1 MTGWYI
7 EDFTTGRRIETQPVT
22 LDADEIKWFAKQYDP
37 QHFHTDEE
45 TAKDSV
51 FGGLIGSGFQTVA
64 IATGQFIRT
73 GTVAGTGL
81 GGPGLDNVR
90 WVAPVRPCDTL
101 STTVEVSESRVSKSD
116 PTRGVVILAFEV
128 SNADGVVAT
137 FDATVFVKTRGD
149 AAA

>member
-7 EDFTTGRRIETQPVT
+7 EDFTAGRQIETKPVT

-45 TAKDSV
+45 TAKESV

-73 GTVAGTGL
+73 GVVDGTGL
-81 GGPGLDNVR
+81 GGPGMDNVR
-90 WVAPVRPCDTL
+90 WVAPVRPGDTL
-101 STTVEVSESRVSKSD
+101 STAVKVSESRVSRSD
-116 PTRGVVILAFEV
+116 PTRGVVTLAFEV

-137 FDATVFVKTRGD
+137 FDATVFVKARGD
-149 AAA
+149 VPA